1 MKTKAVG
8 RYTCPCEFCSF
19 SRQVEDQRVENVV
32 EQLNDGR
39 IEAGD
44 TWILDENFELVARPR
59 QADIKLVFKRFAG
72 FLGEI
77 AKVLYVR
84 AELRYS
90 KGHKPFG
97 KNPASGEVWDKAEI
111 ANAMVKVNSALF
123 RALGEP
129 CPHP

>member
-1 MKTKAVG
+1 MKPKAV
-8 RYTCPCEFCSF
+8 RKSDCPCSSCSF
-19 SRQVEDQRVENVV
+19 YRQVEDQRIENITK
-32 EQLNDGR
+32 QLNEGR

-44 TWILDENFELVARPR
+44 TWILDETFELVARPR
-59 QADIKLVFKRFAG
+59 SADIKLVFKRFAG
-72 FLGEI
+72 FLGGL

-97 KNPASGEVWDKAEI
+97 KSPASGEVWDKAEI
-111 ANAMVKVNSALF
+111 ANAMVKVNSAVF

>member
-1 MKTKAVG
+1 MKPKAPG
-8 RYTCPCEFCSF
+8 RYVCLCDSCSF
-19 SRQVEDQRVENVV
+19 YRQKRDQQLENITQQRD
-32 EQLNDGR
+32 EGR

-44 TWILDENFELVARPR
+44 TWILDETLELVARPR
-59 QADIKLVFKRFAG
+59 PADIKQVFKRFAG
-72 FLGEI
+72 FLGGL

-97 KNPASGEVWDKAEI
+97 KSPASGEVWDKEEI

-123 RALGEP
+123 SALGEP